1 MELKLI
7 LLIALGL
14 LGLFLMGG
22 VLFKVFKFGLR
33 LILQLFM
40 GGVLLLFFNIF
51 LGQLGLRI
59 AINPVT
65 LLTAGLL
72 QVPGVILLVLLHYF
86 FV

>member
-7 LLIALGL
+7 FLICLGL

-22 VLFKVFKFGLR
+22 VLYRLFKLSLKLVLC
-33 LILQLFM
+33 ILV
-40 GGVLLLFFNIF
+40 GGILLLLFNTI
-51 LGQLGLRI
+51 LGQLGLKI

-72 QVPGVILLVLLHYF
+72 QVPGVLLLILLHYF

>member
-1 MELKLI
+1 MELKLL

-14 LGLFLMGG
+14 LGLFLMGS
-22 VLFKVFKFGLR
+22 VLLKVFKFTLR
-33 LILQLFM
+33 LILQLLM
-40 GGVLLLFFNIF
+40 GGVLLFLFNIF

-59 AINPVT
+59 AVNPVT

-72 QVPGVILLVLLHYF
+72 QVPGVILLILLHYF